1 MWLREVTFRPGL
13 VPSLVTIVMFC
24 VLLGLGFWQ
33 LDRARQK
40 ESLQHA
46 FLARTSLPPV
56 PLSSL
61 DIEDPGTRYYKV
73 SAQGRYDVEHQI
85 LLDNQVQA
93 GRPGYHVYT
102 PLQLTGESVGIL
114 VNRGWV
120 ALGESRQS
128 VPDLTIVVR
137 DVNIAG
143 SLGQPANP
151 GIRLQAESNAAV
163 SWPQV
168 VGYVDYRELAEDL
181 GYPLAPTVMLLS
193 PESGE
198 GFLREWRPHV
208 PGMGP
213 QRHRGYALQWFS
225 LAATL
230 VVIYVVV
237 NMRRRERSGE

>member
-1 MWLREVTFRPGL
+1 MRLGDVTFRPGL
-13 VPSLVTIVMFC
+13 VPSLATIVMFG

-40 ESLQHA
+40 ESSQGA
-46 FLARTSLPPV
+46 FMAQTGLPPV

-61 DIEDPGTRYYKV
+61 DVADPGTRYQKV
-73 SAQGRYDVEHQI
+73 SAVGRYDVEHQL

-102 PLQLTGESVGIL
+102 PLQLTGEPVAIL

-120 ALGESRQS
+120 ALGESRQDL
-128 VPDLTIVVR
+128 PDLTIESREVT
-137 DVNIAG
+137 IAG
-143 SLGQPANP
+143 SLGLPANP
-151 GIRLQAESNAAV
+151 GIRLQAEPNAAV
-163 SWPQV
+163 TWPQV
-168 VGYVDYRELAEDL
+168 IGYVDYLELAEDL
-181 GYPLAPTVMLLS
+181 GYPLAPTVILLS

-198 GFLREWRPHV
+198 GFLREWRPHA
-208 PGMGP
+208 PGLGP

-230 VVIYVVV
+230 IVIYVVV
-237 NMRRRERSGE
+237 NMRRRERTGE